1 MRKEW
6 LQEQT
11 TLEQAEQDHLVR
23 DERLGPNP
31 IPFGFMHE
39 RWVRFKGQMKQGD
52 ELWKFSS
59 SAESWQ
65 HLAGRAGLCIVRNG
79 EIVDSIVTLMN

>member
-11 TLEQAEQDHLVR
+11 TLEQAEQDHLVK

-31 IPFGFMHE
+31 VPFGFQLE
-39 RWVRFKGQMKQGD
+39 SWIRFKGQMREGD

-59 SAESWQ
+59 PAETWQ
-65 HLAGRAGLCIVRNG
+65 HLAKLEGLSIVRNG
-79 EIVDSIVTLMN
+79 EIVDSIVTMMN